1 MKIIRRASERIV
13 RVLTWNIWGWSRGK
27 HQHGLRIQGG
37 LFGGS
42 LNMFLGSSVMM
53 EFCWRSRHESG

>member
-27 HQHGLRIQGG
+27 HQHGLRIQGR
-37 LFGGS
+37 LFSGS
-42 LNMFLGSSVMM
+42 LNMSLVIRCDDGILVEVTS
-53 EFCWRSRHESG
+53 

>member
-27 HQHGLRIQGG
+27 RQHGLRIQGR
-37 LFGGS
+37 LFSGS
-42 LNMFLGSSVMM
+42 LNMSLVIRGVMM
-53 EFCWRSRHESG
+53 EF